1 MVARLRLFLKD
12 QIGAAAA
19 EMALIL
25 PLVLVMLFATFE
37 GAYYIIT
44 EHQVV
49 TGVRNAARYAARL
62 DFSHY
67 TCPAGAYVAS
77 PSGVPTISEDTIK
90 NLARTGQLTG
100 GSARVQGWGSVA
112 TDTTVSV
119 TCTASTSGI
128 YVATGGN
135 APKVRVSA
143 RFNYPSLMGQLG
155 FTQAALPIGAS
166 AESPVMGL

>member
-1 MVARLRLFLKD
+1 MKNRIRLFLND
-12 QIGAAAA
+12 EHGAAAA

-25 PLVLVMLFATFE
+25 PLVMVLLFATFE
-37 GAYYIIT
+37 GAYYMIC

-62 DFSHY
+62 DFSQY
-67 TCPAGAYVAS
+67 ACPAGTF
-77 PSGVPTISEDTIK
+77 SGSTATIQ

-100 GSARVQGWGSVA
+100 GTARVQGWVNA
-112 TDTTVSV
+112 DITVTV
-119 TCTASTSGI
+119 TCTAQDGI
-128 YVATGGN
+128 YTAVGSY
-135 APKVRVSA
+135 APKVRVSS

-155 FTQAALPIGAS
+155 FTQSTLQIGAS

>member
-1 MVARLRLFLKD
+1 MGGRLRLFLKD
-12 QIGAAAA
+12 QLGAAAA

-25 PLVLVMLFATFE
+25 PLVMVIMFATFE
-37 GAYYIIT
+37 GAYYIIC

-62 DFSHY
+62 DFSQY
-67 TCPAGAYVAS
+67 ACPGATF
-77 PSGVPTISEDTIK
+77 SGNTATVQ

-100 GSARVQGWGSVA
+100 GTARVQGWVNS
-112 TDTTVSV
+112 DITVSV
-119 TCTASTSGI
+119 TCVAASGI
-128 YVATGGN
+128 YTATSGY
-135 APKVRVSA
+135 APKVRVSS

-155 FTQAALPIGAS
+155 FTQATLQIGAS

>member
-1 MVARLRLFLKD
+1 MGSRIRLFLND
-12 QIGAAAA
+12 QHGAAAA
-19 EMALIL
+19 EMALIM
-25 PLVLVMLFATFE
+25 PLVMVMLFATFE
-37 GAYYIIT
+37 GAYFVIT

-62 DFSHY
+62 DFSQY
-67 TCPAGAYVAS
+67 ACPAATF
-77 PSGVPTISEDTIK
+77 SGSTATVQ

-100 GSARVQGWGSVA
+100 GTSRVQGWVNG
-112 TDTTVSV
+112 DITVTV
-119 TCTASTSGI
+119 TCASQTGI
-128 YVATGGN
+128 YTAVGN
-135 APKVRVSA
+135 YAPKVRVSS

>member
-1 MVARLRLFLKD
+1 MLARLRLFLKD

-19 EMALIL
+19 EMALIM
-25 PLVLVMLFATFE
+25 PLVMVMLFATFE
-37 GAYYIIT
+37 GAYFIIT

-62 DFSHY
+62 DFSQY
-67 TCPAGAYVAS
+67 SCPAATF
-77 PSGVPTISEDTIK
+77 SGSTATVQ

-100 GSARVQGWGSVA
+100 GTSRVQGWVNG
-112 TDTTVSV
+112 DITVTV
-119 TCTASTSGI
+119 TCTAQDGI
-128 YVATGGN
+128 YTAVGN
-135 APKVRVSA
+135 YAPKVRVSS

-155 FTQAALPIGAS
+155 FTQATLPIGAS

>member
-1 MVARLRLFLKD
+1 MQNRLRLFLTD

-25 PLVLVMLFATFE
+25 PLIMVLLFATFE
-37 GAYYIIT
+37 GAYYIIC

-62 DFSHY
+62 DFSQY
-67 TCPAGAYVAS
+67 ACPAATF
-77 PSGVPTISEDTIK
+77 SGSTATIQ
-90 NLARTGQLTG
+90 NLARTGQLAG
-100 GSARVQGWGSVA
+100 GTARVQGWVNG
-112 TDTTVSV
+112 DITVTV
-119 TCTASTSGI
+119 TCTSQNGI
-128 YVATGGN
+128 YTAVGN
-135 APKVRVSA
+135 YAPKVRVSS

-155 FTQAALPIGAS
+155 FTQATLQIGAS

>member
-1 MVARLRLFLKD
+1 MMARLRSFVAD

-25 PLVLVMLFATFE
+25 PLVMVMLFATFE
-37 GAYYIIT
+37 GAYYIIC

-67 TCPAGAYVAS
+67 PCPGATYEPSPAGVTS
-77 PSGVPTISEDTIK
+77 VPVSTIQ

-100 GSARVQGWGSVA
+100 GSSRVQGWVEG
-112 TDTTVSV
+112 DITVTV
-119 TCTASTSGI
+119 TCTAAQDGI
-128 YVATGGN
+128 YTAVGRY
-135 APKVRVSA
+135 APKVRVSS

-155 FTQAALPIGAS
+155 FTQATLRIGAA

>member
-1 MVARLRLFLKD
+1 MQNRIRLFLND

-25 PLVLVMLFATFE
+25 PLVMVMLFATFE
-37 GAYYIIT
+37 GAYYIIC

-62 DFSHY
+62 DFSQY
-67 TCPAGAYVAS
+67 ACPAATF
-77 PSGVPTISEDTIK
+77 SGSEDTIK
-90 NLARTGQLTG
+90 NLARTGQLLSG
-100 GSARVQGWGSVA
+100 GSPRVQGWGSVA

-119 TCTASTSGI
+119 TCTGSTGGI
-128 YVATGGN
+128 YAATGGY

-155 FTQAALPIGAS
+155 FTQATLPIGAS

>member
-1 MVARLRLFLKD
+1 MIARLRLFLTD

-25 PLVLVMLFATFE
+25 PLVMVMLFAAFE
-37 GAYYIIT
+37 GAYYIIC

-62 DFSHY
+62 DFSQY
-67 TCPAGAYVAS
+67 SCPAATF
-77 PSGVPTISEDTIK
+77 SGSTATIQ
-90 NLARTGQLTG
+90 NLARTGQLAG
-100 GSARVQGWGSVA
+100 GTARVQGWVNG
-112 TDTTVSV
+112 DITVTV
-119 TCTASTSGI
+119 TCTSQNGI
-128 YVATGGN
+128 YTAVGN
-135 APKVRVSA
+135 YAPKVRVSS

-155 FTQAALPIGAS
+155 FTQATLQIGAS

>member
-1 MVARLRLFLKD
+1 MGSRIRLFLND
-12 QIGAAAA
+12 QHGAAAA
-19 EMALIL
+19 EMALIM
-25 PLVLVMLFATFE
+25 PLVIVMLFATFE
-37 GAYYIIT
+37 GAYFVIT

-62 DFSHY
+62 DFSQY
-67 TCPAGAYVAS
+67 ACPAATF
-77 PSGVPTISEDTIK
+77 SGSTATVQ

-100 GSARVQGWGSVA
+100 GTSRVQGWVNG
-112 TDTTVSV
+112 DITVTV
-119 TCTASTSGI
+119 TCTAQTGI
-128 YVATGGN
+128 YTAVGN
-135 APKVRVSA
+135 YAPNVRVSS

>member
-1 MVARLRLFLKD
+1 MLARLRLFLND

-25 PLVLVMLFATFE
+25 PLVMVMLFAAFE
-37 GAYYIIT
+37 GAYYIIC

-62 DFSHY
+62 DFSQY
-67 TCPAGAYVAS
+67 ACPAATF
-77 PSGVPTISEDTIK
+77 SGSTATIQ
-90 NLARTGQLTG
+90 NLARTGQLAG
-100 GSARVQGWGSVA
+100 GASRVQGWVDG
-112 TDTTVSV
+112 DITVTV
-119 TCTASTSGI
+119 TCAAQDGI
-128 YVATGGN
+128 YTAVGN
-135 APKVRVSA
+135 FAPKVRVSS

-155 FTQAALPIGAS
+155 FTQATLQIGAS